1 MSLSDLDIPAIKSRQ
16 QSTWAS
22 GNYAVIGTTLQ
33 LTGELL
39 CEAVDIAA
47 GERVVDVASG
57 NGNAAVAAARRGG
70 EVTAC
75 DYVPA
80 LLEGARARA
89 VAEGIELETRDADAE
104 ALPFGDA
111 TFDVALS
118 TFGVMFAPDQERA
131 AAELLRVCKPG
142 GRIGLANW
150 TPGGFVGQM
159 FKIVGRYV
167 PPPAGLRSPVEWG
180 TLSRLEE
187 LFGPGC
193 AVRSSA
199 RSFVFRY
206 RSADHWLATF
216 RKFYGPTHTAFGAL
230 DAADAAAL
238 SSDLLALARQHDTSA
253 GGSLRVPSDY
263 IEVVVSP
270 GRDGSET

>member
-1 MSLSDLDIPAIKSRQ
+1 MSLSDLDIAAIKSRQ
-16 QSTWAS
+16 EGTWAS
-22 GNYAVIGTTLQ
+22 GYYAVIGTTLQ

-70 EVTAC
+70 EVIAC

-89 VAEGIELETRDADAE
+89 VAEGLELDTRDADAE

-111 TFDVALS
+111 TFDAVLS

-131 AAELLRVCKPG
+131 AAELVRVCKPD
-142 GRIGLANW
+142 GRVGLANW
-150 TPGGFVGQM
+150 TPDGFVGQM
-159 FKIVGRYV
+159 FKLVGRYV
-167 PPPAGLRSPVEWG
+167 PPPAGLRSPLEWG
-180 TLSRLEE
+180 TVGRLEE
-187 LFGPGC
+187 LFGPG
-193 AVRSSA
+193 RSIRSAA

-216 RKFYGPTHTAFGAL
+216 RRFYGPIHKAFGAL
-230 DAADAAAL
+230 DAADASAL

-253 GGSLRVPSDY
+253 GASLRVPSDY
-263 IEVVVSP
+263 VEVVVSP